1 MNYYIKIYNFT
12 IQIMNLQSEYKTA
25 ENYFKYFLKFKD
37 NEKWKEQNYNKKVN
51 GVCLFYLVKL
61 ADIII

>member
-1 MNYYIKIYNFT
+1 
-12 IQIMNLQSEYKTA
+12 MNLQSEYKTA